1 MGERKMAICGVDCCK
16 DCSRVKECG
25 GCTVC
30 NGHPFGGSCIA
41 AECIKT
47 GGFEACNALKNTLIE
62 EINSLGIKYLYVDS
76 LNLLNGFLVNLEYV
90 LPNGEGIKLLNDND
104 VYLGNQIEK
113 PNSDRCYG
121 VVTDSKYLL
130 VCEYGCNGLNP
141 EIVSYKRR

>member
-1 MGERKMAICGVDCCK
+1 
-16 DCSRVKECG
+16 
-25 GCTVC
+25 
-30 NGHPFGGSCIA
+30 
-41 AECIKT
+41 
-47 GGFEACNALKNTLIE
+47 
-62 EINSLGIKYLYVDS
+62 
-76 LNLLNGFLVNLEYV
+76 LEYV